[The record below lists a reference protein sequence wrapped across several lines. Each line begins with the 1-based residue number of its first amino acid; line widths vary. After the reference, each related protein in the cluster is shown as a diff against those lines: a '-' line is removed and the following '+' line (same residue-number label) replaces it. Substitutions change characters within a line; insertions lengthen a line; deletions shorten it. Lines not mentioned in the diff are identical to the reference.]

1 MNWLEVVGWTG
12 SVLVVVSLMQARVLR
27 FRVLNLVGAAIA
39 TVYNIVIDVWPFAAM
54 NGAIAVIDVY
64 WLWRL
69 LRERHDEA
77 AYEVVEVAPDDAYLA
92 RVLDVHATDIARFT
106 ATPPVRPTRGAAPVG
121 AGGPATAAFLVVR
134 GDETVGVV
142 QLRDEGARTARVLLD
157 YVTPRFRDFT
167 PGEFVYRRSGI
178 FRERGFDRVVVEPL
192 DTNKDYFRRVGFA
205 PQADGTW
212 SRAVAAAA

>member
-1 MNWLEVVGWTG
+1 MNWLEVIGWIG

-27 FRVLNLVGAAIA
+27 FRVLNLAGAAIA

-69 LRERHDEA
+69 LREQHDEA

-92 RVLDVHATDIARFT
+92 RVLDVHAADIARF
-106 ATPPVRPTRGAAPVG
+106 APAPVARPASAVGSSG
-121 AGGPATAAFLVVR
+121 AGSASAFLVVR

-142 QLRDEGARTARVLLD
+142 QLRDEGEGTARVLLD

-167 PGEFVYRRSGI
+167 PGEFVYRRSGV
-178 FRERGFDRVVVEPL
+178 FRERGFDRLVVEPL
-192 DTNKDYFRRVGFA
+192 ETNRDYFRRVGFA
-205 PQADGTW
+205 PAADGTW
-212 SRAVAAAA
+212 ALAVAAA